1 MLKRCMLVLAIIA
14 ALFGAPTNV
23 SAAGNEL
30 SAAQAGPGSGTTA
43 TTFTFKVTY
52 DGRFPATSVTTSVA
66 GRTLAMSRVSGSP
79 SSGTWSASTTLPA
92 GTWPVTFSAVPERGN
107 SPSLVGPTVMVT
119 AAVTPPPSAPPKPPP
134 KATPAPTPDAPP
146 GDNTGTTVTTPQ
158 PAPGDS
164 APGDSAP
171 GDSAPDDS
179 APGDGGIVPPRDDDA
194 TPAPGASDATGNPPD
209 GGGAEPVGDGAP
221 AATGQI
227 APSSEAAPAVG
238 RTTSATDDDA
248 TTATDGLLNMVL
260 LVGLSGVAAVAL
272 IGVAVMLAGRRRD
285 HDDETAVP
293 AAASF
298 AARATRSSPE
308 ASPDA
313 VMERRMLRQSRV
325 RMTDDPIV
333 AALGIGNDDDD
344 RRRARRTAGQ
354 VSRGPGERPNISRN

>member
-30 SAAQAGPGSGTTA
+30 SSAQAGPGSGTTA

-66 GRTLAMSRVSGSP
+66 GRALAMIRVSGSP

-107 SPSLVGPTVMVT
+107 NASLAGPTVMVT
-119 AAVTPPPSAPPKPPP
+119 AAVTPPPKATP
-134 KATPAPTPDAPP
+134 KATPAPTPARTPEPLPD
-146 GDNTGTTVTTPQ
+146 GNTSTTGTTPQ

-164 APGDSAP
+164 APGD
-171 GDSAPDDS
+171 
-179 APGDGGIVPPRDDDA
+179 GGIVPPGNDD
-194 TPAPGASDATGNPPD
+194 TIPAPRASDANGNPPD
-209 GGGAEPVGDGAP
+209 GGGAELSGDGAP
-221 AATGQI
+221 AATGRI

-238 RTTSATDDDA
+238 RTTSGTDDDA
-248 TTATDGLLNMVL
+248 TPATDGLLNMVL

-272 IGVAVMLAGRRRD
+272 IGVAMMLAGRRRD
-285 HDDETAVP
+285 HDHEAAVP

-298 AARATRSSPE
+298 AARATRSSPD
-308 ASPDA
+308 ATPDA
-313 VMERRMLRQSRV
+313 AMERRMLRQSRV

-344 RRRARRTAGQ
+344 RRRARRKAGQ